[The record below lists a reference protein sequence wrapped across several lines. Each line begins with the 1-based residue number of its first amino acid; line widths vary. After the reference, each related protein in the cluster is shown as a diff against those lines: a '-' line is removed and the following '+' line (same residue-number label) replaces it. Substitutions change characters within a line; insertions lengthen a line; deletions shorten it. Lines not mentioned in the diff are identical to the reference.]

1 MMSVLSNILQLLILL
16 LLMLMLLIL
25 LLLMLIL
32 LMMTVCFVKSDST
45 AHLHP
50 TIALVA
56 LTCLRLDLNTS

>member
-1 MMSVLSNILQLLILL
+1 MMSVLSIILLLILL
-16 LLMLMLLIL
+16 LM
-25 LLLMLIL
+25 L

-56 LTCLRLDLNTS
+56 LTCLRLDLNTG